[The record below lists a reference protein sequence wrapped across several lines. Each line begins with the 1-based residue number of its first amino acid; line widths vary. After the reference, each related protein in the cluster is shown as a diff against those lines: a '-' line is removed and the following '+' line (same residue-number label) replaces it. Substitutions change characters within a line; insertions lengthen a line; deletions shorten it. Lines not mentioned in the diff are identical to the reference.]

1 MQAQQYHKLFINI
14 LQNNKIKKKIEMN
27 KIKLMTLFFYCMFL
41 SNCSKK
47 INKENNNKIEKNWD
61 DLSDINLKMK
71 GVVYF
76 VNNKIGNG
84 YHGRGIVRINLIESN
99 LKSYDPRN
107 KQLNYYCIVNNGK
120 AELYDNHVS
129 YAEIGDTIEIN
140 TNEKT
145 IKWLNKEKSNL
156 IYSLSIGEIQF
167 FDFIKENKHQVF

>member
-1 MQAQQYHKLFINI
+1 
-14 LQNNKIKKKIEMN
+14 MN
-27 KIKLMTLFFYCMFL
+27 KIKLAAIFFYCLLL
-41 SNCSKK
+41 SNCCKK
-47 INKENNNKIEKNWD
+47 INNDNNSKIEKNWD
-61 DLSDINLKMK
+61 DLTDINLKMK

-84 YHGRGIVRINLIESN
+84 YHGRGILRINLIESN

-129 YAEIGDTIEIN
+129 YAKIGDTIEID
-140 TNEKT
+140 TNEGT

-156 IYSLSIGEIQF
+156 VYSLSIGETHF
-167 FDFIKENKHQVF
+167 FDFIKKGNYQEF